1 MNTKQDKQDVSHS
14 ILCHALLT
22 VMVMTASPVM
32 AATTINYVYDDLNR
46 VKTVTRSDGP
56 QLRYQYDEVSNLT
69 VFTTRNPDTD
79 KDGLKDIAEINIYH
93 TDPTQPDTDGDGLTD
108 GDEVHKYKTDPTNP
122 DTDGDGLPDG
132 IDPYPL
138 ISSDPGTDNGI
149 PFLPPVGMALLAL
162 LLAAI
167 GGRKTLTAKRRV

>member
-1 MNTKQDKQDVSHS
+1 M
-14 ILCHALLT
+14 LT
-22 VMVMTASPVM
+22 AMVMTATPVM

-56 QLRYQYDEVSNLT
+56 KLRYQYDEVSNLT
-69 VFTTRNPDTD
+69 VLTTRNPDTD
-79 KDGLKDIAEINIYH
+79 KDGLKDIAEINIYK
-93 TDPTQPDTDGDGLTD
+93 TDPTKADTDGDGLSD
-108 GDEVHKYKTDPTNP
+108 GYEVNTSKTSPTNP

-167 GGRKTLTAKRRV
+167 GGRKTLTGKRTG